1 MLLLLRS
8 HRLSLSLPPHFTT
21 PKKSILFFKKV
32 SSTRCYVVWYLLCR
46 CALCGGRCD
55 GLCNNTY
62 TTRWDRHLNVA
73 GGKSSC
79 PSDAFPFIP
88 TGQHA
93 LSLSVDLKTMDEKT
107 GFGLALDPLLLNSC
121 SVGNRMTTW
130 CHQIL
135 FLDSLKD
142 WKKQVALFYF
152 LTRTAF
158 SSSPGTNLDD
168 VRCETSS
175 RYELEAPVPFLLFA
189 VGIFS
194 MLCCSSHKQQAG
206 LVLGKRVLSSEG
218 KQRLS

>member
-1 MLLLLRS
+1 MFSPTGSPESPLCCSGAALSRHLPDCRLEPSSCESSPGDKGKLHCLHSYRQGRMLLLLRS

-21 PKKSILFFKKV
+21 PKKSILFFKKA

-62 TTRWDRHLNVA
+62 TTRWDRHLSVA

-121 SVGNRMTTW
+121 SVGNRMTT
-130 CHQIL
+130 
-135 FLDSLKD
+135 
-142 WKKQVALFYF
+142 
-152 LTRTAF
+152 
-158 SSSPGTNLDD
+158 
-168 VRCETSS
+168 
-175 RYELEAPVPFLLFA
+175 
-189 VGIFS
+189 
-194 MLCCSSHKQQAG
+194 
-206 LVLGKRVLSSEG
+206 
-218 KQRLS
+218 